1 VNLHRPLIALLL
13 SLLPIAALHA
23 QGDGKPV
30 VSVRILPATAVEPG
44 TPVTIEGLAPL
55 DGKGVVAIRI
65 ARPDRSIAAI
75 DVNPASNGDYSAN
88 FTATEAAGTYTVDVT
103 SPAGLLRGKA
113 TFEVAV
119 QEPEDDFEDA
129 EQEALAVADLLDE
142 TLGDLEQQIG
152 KLPDSPARDELKVR
166 LDSARPRFRAAVKE
180 LRDFKGL
187 VMTPLVDPVK
197 GDPALKPALKPLA
210 RALRDWQTRSEPE
223 RRRIL
228 GELARSRQGSVTCE
242 AIERIVEG
250 FKLFS
255 ALLNLA
261 AGPVTAV
268 KSVVVDYV
276 SSAGSTL
283 AARLS
288 QKFAFP
294 ANVGTK
300 IALAVAE
307 AQAKGAWKL
316 QRIAPILEAR
326 KAVIT
331 GLPSI
336 ASDLAAYVAER
347 AFARYCERMAGPF
360 KGGMVAEFKSGEGKP
375 WWRYTIEVEGRLDL
389 RYAKGMTGDAVAVKG
404 DFLGQA
410 TKFTFWEDALRVG
423 WPTLTAGAVMY
434 KRAVIPQPQILNLL
448 TGQPINPN
456 GSLKEEKPIEVEGK
470 AAAIFV
476 KPYSFFVPVEGEIVD
491 GVLTLRRKPA
501 TQDYEAAA
509 RVVYVV
515 VAPLA
520 VSLGPQMTT
529 FELPYKPGGFIIERA
544 FGDGIRVAVKK
555 TAKGF
560 VVDETL
566 KVDKG
571 DGRANGQ
578 YRIKLRLCNPEGS
591 C

>member
-1 VNLHRPLIALLL
+1 MRPLAAATALLL
-13 SLLPIAALHA
+13 GIASAPASA
-23 QGDGKPV
+23 QGDGKPA
-30 VSVRILPATAVEPG
+30 VSVRIVPATAVEPDSA
-44 TPVTIEGLAPL
+44 VTIEGLAPI
-55 DGKGVVAIRI
+55 DGPGMVAIRI
-65 ARPDRSIAAI
+65 TGPDRRPVAI
-75 DVNPASNGDYSAN
+75 DVKPAANGDYSAR
-88 FTATEAAGTYTVDVT
+88 FAGTDAAGSYRVDVA
-103 SPAGLLRGKA
+103 SPAGQMHGQAR
-113 TFEVAV
+113 FEVAV
-119 QEPEDDFEDA
+119 QEPLDDVEAA
-129 EQEALAVADLLDE
+129 EQEALAVAELLDG
-142 TLGDLEQQIG
+142 TLVDLDQQIAR
-152 KLPDSPARDELKVR
+152 LPDSPARDELKTR
-166 LDSARPRFRAAVKE
+166 LDEARPKFKAAAKE

-187 VMTPLVDPVK
+187 VIRPLVDPVND
-197 GDPALKPALKPLA
+197 DPALKPALKPIG

-223 RRRIL
+223 RRRIVA
-228 GELARSRQGSVTCE
+228 ELARSRQGSVTCE

-261 AGPVTAV
+261 GGPVSAV
-268 KSVVVDYV
+268 KSVIFDYIAN
-276 SSAGSTL
+276 SGSAL
-283 AARLS
+283 AAKLS

-294 ANVGTK
+294 VNLGTK
-300 IALAVAE
+300 IALAVGE
-307 AQAKGAWKL
+307 AQARGAWRLKPV
-316 QRIAPILEAR
+316 APILEA
-326 KAVIT
+326 KQALIT

-347 AFARYCERMAGPF
+347 AFARYCERLAGPF

-389 RYAKGMTGDAVAVKG
+389 RYAKGAAGDAVAVKG

-410 TKFTFWEDALRVG
+410 TRFTLWEDALKVG
-423 WPTLTAGAVMY
+423 WPTLTAGAVMF
-434 KRAVIPQPQILNLL
+434 KRAVLPRPDLINLL
-448 TGQPINPN
+448 TGQRLNPDA
-456 GSLKEEKPIEVEGK
+456 SLAEEKPIEVEGK
-470 AAAIFV
+470 AAAVFV

-491 GVLTLRRKPA
+491 GVLSLRRKPA
-501 TQDYEAAA
+501 TVDYEAAA

-515 VAPLA
+515 VSPLSA
-520 VSLGPQMTT
+520 MLGPQFTT
-529 FELPYKPGGFIIERA
+529 FELPYKSGGFIIERA